1 MRTKI
6 ILSLGILVLLS
17 IFFSRLEPGSSFLG
31 SSASAQDVLE
41 SLEQNITGLV
51 ESVKPSLVTIE
62 AGIFP
67 EAKGRSP
74 QLASFVGSGVIYS
87 PDGYILTTSSVVRG
101 MKDFRVIGSDKK
113 EYEAKLIG
121 TDYQTNLAVLKIDA
135 KGLRPAELGNSDK
148 TKEGSWVTVVGNS
161 YGLPTA
167 VSFGIVNGIRDDKT
181 IQMSV
186 NVSPGNSGGPVLN
199 TRGKVIGLVSAKL
212 SEPSVIGSMRLYEEA
227 LKRTYDIP
235 ATQIE
240 IPSSGISLAIPINQV
255 KEKADYIIKHGSSIE
270 KGFLGVYLEDLDD
283 DTREELKI
291 NGGVLISGVVE
302 KSPADKAGLKDEDV
316 VIEFNGEEVRDAQ
329 HFTNLIE
336 NSQPGKS
343 IKLKVIREGEE
354 QVLTARLGRSGET
367 YSYFMERTIIPQ
379 IKIPEINIPEI
390 KLQYDE
396 AKGEYDKEQAET
408 LKELE
413 KTLNKSLD
421 NFKKELERLS
431 KELEKLDRKMKE
443 NKK

>member
-17 IFFSRLEPGSSFLG
+17 IFFSRIETGSSFLV

-67 EAKGRSP
+67 EGREKLSEP
-74 QLASFVGSGVIYS
+74 ASFVGSGVIYS

-113 EYEAKLIG
+113 EYEAKLVG

-212 SEPSVIGSMRLYEEA
+212 SEPSVMGSVRIYEEG
-227 LKRTYDIP
+227 LKRSVTIP
-235 ATQIE
+235 PTQIE
-240 IPSSGISLAIPINQV
+240 VPSSGISLAIPINSV
-255 KEKADYIIKHGSSIE
+255 KEKANWIIKHGSSIE
-270 KGFLGVYLEDLDD
+270 KGYLGVYLADLDEQV
-283 DTREELKI
+283 REEMGIK
-291 NGGVLISGVVE
+291 GGALIEGVVDS
-302 KSPADKAGLKDEDV
+302 SPADKAGLKDQDV
-316 VIEFNGEEVRDAQ
+316 VTEFNNEKLKDSEQFRV
-329 HFTNLIE
+329 LIE
-336 NSQPGKS
+336 SAQLDKPV
-343 IKLKVIREGEE
+343 KLKVLRDGKEKI
-354 QVLTARLGRSGET
+354 LSARLSRAGSDNNFWTGLE
-367 YSYFMERTIIPQ
+367 
-379 IKIPEINIPEI
+379 
-390 KLQYDE
+390 KLSEALGKANFDQVYDE
-396 AKGEYDKEQAET
+396 QQSQ
-408 LKELE
+408 LLE
-413 KTLNKSLD
+413 SLD
-421 NFKKELERLS
+421 KAKIVQGQDLTELKKEMEALKKELVELS
-431 KELEKLDRKMKE
+431 KEMQDLNRKME
-443 NKK
+443 EEKK

>member
-6 ILSLGILVLLS
+6 ILSLAIVMLVS
-17 IFFSRLEPGSSFLG
+17 VYFGRLESSISMV

-67 EAKGRSP
+67 EGREKFSEP
-74 QLASFVGSGVIYS
+74 ASFVGSGVIYS

-121 TDYQTNLAVLKIDA
+121 TDYQTNLAVLRIDA
-135 KGLRPAELGNSDK
+135 KGLKPAELGNSDK

-212 SEPSVIGSMRLYEEA
+212 SEPSVMGSVRIYEEE
-227 LKRTYDIP
+227 LKRSVTIP
-235 ATQIE
+235 PTQIE
-240 IPSSGISLAIPINQV
+240 VPSSGISLAIPMNSV
-255 KEKADYIIKHGSSIE
+255 REKADWIIEHRSSIE
-270 KGFLGVYLEDLDD
+270 KGYLGVYLADLDEQ
-283 DTREELKI
+283 TKGEI
-291 NGGVLISGVVE
+291 GISGGVLVEGVVDG
-302 KSPADKAGLKDEDV
+302 SPADKAGLKGQDV
-316 VIEFNGEEVRDAQ
+316 VMEFNNEKLKDSEQFRV
-329 HFTNLIE
+329 LIE
-336 NSQPGKS
+336 SAQPDKS
-343 IKLKVIREGEE
+343 VRLKVLRDGKERILSARLSRAGSDYNLWTGLEKLSQALGKADFE
-354 QVLTARLGRSGET
+354 QV
-367 YSYFMERTIIPQ
+367 
-379 IKIPEINIPEI
+379 
-390 KLQYDE
+390 YDE
-396 AKGEYDKEQAET
+396 QQSK
-408 LKELE
+408 LLE
-413 KTLNKSLD
+413 SLD
-421 NFKKELERLS
+421 KAKIVQGKDLTELRKEMEKFKKELVDLSKEIERLS
-431 KELEKLDRKMKE
+431 KKMEEEKK
-443 NKK
+443 

>member
-1 MRTKI
+1 MRIKI
-6 ILSLGILVLLS
+6 ILNLGILVLLS
-17 IFFSRLEPGSSFLG
+17 LFFSWLEPDSSFLV

-41 SLEQNITGLV
+41 SLEQNITSLV

-67 EAKGRSP
+67 EGRGKLSEP
-74 QLASFVGSGVIYS
+74 ASFVGSGVIYS

-212 SEPSVIGSMRLYEEA
+212 SEPSVMGSVRIYEEG
-227 LKRTYDIP
+227 LKRSVTIP
-235 ATQIE
+235 PTQIE
-240 IPSSGISLAIPINQV
+240 VPSSGISLAIPMNSV
-255 KEKADYIIKHGSSIE
+255 KEKADWIIKHGSSIE
-270 KGFLGVYLEDLDD
+270 KGYLGVYLADLDEQ
-283 DTREELKI
+283 TKAEIGVK
-291 NGGVLISGVVE
+291 GGVLVDGVVQG
-302 KSPADKAGLKDEDV
+302 SPADKAGLRDQDV
-316 VIEFNGEEVRDAQ
+316 VVEFNDEKVEDSE
-329 HFTNLIE
+329 HFRELIE
-336 NSQPGKS
+336 STRPDKSVRLRVLRNGKERILS
-343 IKLKVIREGEE
+343 ARLSRAGPDYSFWTGLEKLSEALGKANFE
-354 QVLTARLGRSGET
+354 QV
-367 YSYFMERTIIPQ
+367 
-379 IKIPEINIPEI
+379 
-390 KLQYDE
+390 YDE
-396 AKGEYDKEQAET
+396 QQSK
-408 LKELE
+408 LLE
-413 KTLNKSLD
+413 SLD
-421 NFKKELERLS
+421 KAKIVQGKDLTELRKEMEEFKKELVDLS
-431 KELEKLDRKMKE
+431 KEIEKLSKKME
-443 NKK
+443 EEKK

>member
-1 MRTKI
+1 MRAKI

-17 IFFSRLEPGSSFLG
+17 ILFSRFEPDSSFLV

-67 EAKGRSP
+67 EGRGKLSEP
-74 QLASFVGSGVIYS
+74 ASFVGSGVIYS

-101 MKDFRVIGSDKK
+101 MKDFRVIDSDKK

-135 KGLRPAELGNSDK
+135 RGLRVADLGNSDK
-148 TKEGSWVTVVGNS
+148 VKEGSWVTVVGNS

-212 SEPSVIGSMRLYEEA
+212 SEPSVMGSVRIYEEE
-227 LKRTYDIP
+227 LKRSVTIP
-235 ATQIE
+235 PTQIE
-240 IPSSGISLAIPINQV
+240 VPSSGISLAIPMNAV
-255 KEKADYIIKHGSSIE
+255 KEKADWIIKHGSSIE
-270 KGFLGVYLEDLDD
+270 KGYLGVYLADLDEQ
-283 DTREELKI
+283 TKAEIGVK
-291 NGGVLISGVVE
+291 GGVLVDGVVQG
-302 KSPADKAGLKDEDV
+302 SPADKAGLKDQDV
-316 VIEFNGEEVRDAQ
+316 VVEFNNEKLKDSE
-329 HFTNLIE
+329 HFRELIE
-336 NSQPGKS
+336 SAQPDKS
-343 IKLKVIREGEE
+343 VRLKVLRDGKERI
-354 QVLTARLGRSGET
+354 LSARLGRAGADYNLWT
-367 YSYFMERTIIPQ
+367 
-379 IKIPEINIPEI
+379 
-390 KLQYDE
+390 
-396 AKGEYDKEQAET
+396 G
-408 LKELE
+408 LE
-413 KTLNKSLD
+413 KLSEALGKANFEQVYNEQQSKLLESLD
-421 NFKKELERLS
+421 RAKIVQGKDLTELRKEMEEFKKELVDLS
-431 KELEKLDRKMKE
+431 KEIEKLSKKME
-443 NKK
+443 EEKK